1 MRCHISRAKE
11 EVMRECDIHHT
22 RSIKT
27 NSSVNMSRK
36 PELDLCCDLLQHLEG
51 VQRTCCVVRVV
62 FTSNRFFYSTT
73 SVDPVSVLI
82 LQPREMQIMWSQTET
97 AKNQNNRNSSR
108 QGELNASVPGTRT
121 QQNKPDQKNNKSRTK
136 KTQKPTGV
144 LKNVMQEDQKG
155 CKKNSIR
162 AEEEQITA
170 ARAKQHKDEE

>member
-1 MRCHISRAKE
+1 M
-11 EVMRECDIHHT
+11 
-22 RSIKT
+22 
-27 NSSVNMSRK
+27 
-36 PELDLCCDLLQHLEG
+36 
-51 VQRTCCVVRVV
+51 
-62 FTSNRFFYSTT
+62 
-73 SVDPVSVLI
+73 SVLI

-155 CKKNSIR
+155 CKKNNIR
-162 AEEEQITA
+162 AEEEQVTTG
-170 ARAKQHKDEE
+170 RTKQQEDEEEDTGIRPAGRENKETKRETRQKEQN